1 MVRGTKLDEYGRIG
15 RMGSKDPYILAKARK
30 NLSKKVVIV

>member
-15 RMGSKDPYILAKARK
+15 RRESKKFGSQYILSKDRK
-30 NLSKKVVIV
+30 K

>member
-15 RMGSKDPYILAKARK
+15 RMRSKDLYILSKDRK
-30 NLSKKVVIV
+30 K

>member
-30 NLSKKVVIV
+30 K

>member
-15 RMGSKDPYILAKARK
+15 QMGSKDPYILSKDRK
-30 NLSKKVVIV
+30 K